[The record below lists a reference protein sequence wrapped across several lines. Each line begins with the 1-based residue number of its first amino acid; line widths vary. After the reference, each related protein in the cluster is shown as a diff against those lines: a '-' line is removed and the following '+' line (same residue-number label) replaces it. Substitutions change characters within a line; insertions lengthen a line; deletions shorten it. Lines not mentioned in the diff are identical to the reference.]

1 MNIVVNL
8 PRLLAAGRHRQRP
21 VRAQRA
27 EGGPAGER
35 QSHRLRGRED
45 PAPAGRRRVHNL
57 RNLAASAAHPGC
69 QVPRLRDY
77 AMLLLSKTDSF
88 MAYSVKRLLVQDQIH
103 LSDEIAFVADLT
115 DTAIFSM
122 AF

>member
-1 MNIVVNL
+1 MVNL
-8 PRLLAAGRHRQRP
+8 PRLLLAGRHRQRP

-35 QSHRLRGRED
+35 ARHRLRGRED

-57 RNLAASAAHPGC
+57 RNLAAPAAHPGC

-77 AMLLLSKTDSF
+77 AMLLLNKTYPF
-88 MAYSVKRLLVQDQIH
+88 MAYYSVKLLLFQDQIH
-103 LSDEIAFVADLT
+103 LSDEITFVADLT
-115 DTAIFSM
+115 DTAIISM